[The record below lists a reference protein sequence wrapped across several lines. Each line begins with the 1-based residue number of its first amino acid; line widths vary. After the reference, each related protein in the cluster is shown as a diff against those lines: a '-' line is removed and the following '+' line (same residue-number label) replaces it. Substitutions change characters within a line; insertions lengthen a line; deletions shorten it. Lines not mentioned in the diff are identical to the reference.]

1 MSLIAITLKRLCGM
15 VYTEITNWVIVP
27 YLILYANSWP
37 TVRATF
43 KLLLM
48 KTKENRGGKRPYAGR
63 KRRFYEPQL
72 QYRLECLNQKRT
84 K

>member
-48 KTKENRGGKRPYAGR
+48 KTKKIGAGNVRMLVGKEGFMSHNYSIV
-63 KRRFYEPQL
+63 
-72 QYRLECLNQKRT
+72 
-84 K
+84 